1 MILNRSKLDVL
12 EEIADATEAF
22 VLMFD
27 HSREVVWMNA
37 AFERCVGYRL
47 EDLKQR
53 NRLPFLSFDG
63 EETFLFAVQ
72 QALEGDRSEV
82 FELHVVS
89 SHGIQRNIH
98 WSVLPCPAAAGSEGR
113 AAVAVGTGHG
123 GPEQVKSDLEA
134 AAERYRI
141 LFENTGIA
149 MMFISEDTTISLVNK
164 EFENLTGYPKARV
177 EGTMSWTELIADAA
191 DLERMRMFHRLRRID
206 PDLAPGVYDT
216 KIRKREG
223 ELRDVMLRVTMIPGT
238 TNSLASILDMTERK
252 RAERA
257 VRESEEKFRTLVE
270 NMQDTLYRSDLDGNL
285 VYVSP
290 SGARLL
296 GYDTIEELL
305 GKNIAE
311 DFYYDGDERAKLIQE
326 LQAKGRVSNYEV
338 TLKKQDGSPVPVSTN
353 THFYRDGNGTP
364 LGVEGIFSDITRQK
378 RAEKALLENE
388 KHLRSITMN
397 MPGVVFQF
405 YAQDDGE
412 WGISYAGERLAELF
426 NLPADAENF
435 FPVFLSH
442 IHEED
447 RERFLDS
454 VRNAVATVSSWS
466 FEGRFFSTSP
476 HEITWFQGLATPTRH
491 EGCYVFDGLLLNISE
506 RKHAEEM
513 SRQSEEKFSTVFMTA
528 PDCIAIT
535 RVENGRIVEA
545 NLGFEEITGWKRLE
559 AVGRTSTEIHFWV
572 DPADR
577 DFMVEE
583 LKAGRDVLHR
593 EFTFRCKDGSE
604 RNGIYSARPIRLA
617 GEPCLIF
624 VLQDITDW
632 KALEEDRRKLER
644 QLFQSQKMDAIG
656 QLAGGVAHDFNNIL
670 MGIQGNVS
678 LLQMEHDP
686 SHPHAKRL
694 GRIEEH
700 VKRGANLTRQLL
712 GFAREG
718 KYEVRTLAVNDL
730 VRKSVQFFIETRKE
744 IEADL
749 ELEADV
755 HPVEADPGQL
765 EQVLLNLY
773 INAGHAMPR
782 GGNLHIRTSNVV
794 LREEDARAFE
804 TKAGSYVRI
813 SVSDTGVGMDRETLK
828 RIFEPFFTTRS
839 QEGGTGLGLASAY
852 GIIRNHGGLIKAYSE
867 PGRGSTFN
875 VYLPSSEERVPA
887 EDQGPSEDLL
897 TGSGGIL
904 LVDDE
909 PMILESAS
917 RMLGALGYTVYPA
930 ASGQDAVSMY
940 MEKRDRIDLVI
951 LDMILPGISG
961 AQVLRMLREIDPGV
975 RVVLSSGYGLQGE
988 VQKVM
993 ESGCRGFIQKPYSM
1007 KELSLSVQ
1015 RALSPPGG
1023 RQERQEGRQQS
1034 PP

>member
-1 MILNRSKLDVL
+1 MQKEKGKYLLLKPLLAIALLAGLSIGAFFIVYQHWMNSLFDLVEVQHRQNLIQIVSIARNAVEPVLSQVRAGTMQPAEALKRIRTLVRTMTYEDQYGNNYVFMSSYDGIMLVQPFEPAKELTNQWDLRDVRGLYIIRELVGAAMARPSGSFVKYYYHLPGVHEEQEKLAYVVGVPELQCYIGTGMYMQRAIREQQENLQNVQYGSILLFIAILIPISASMIAVLNRNRLLS
-12 EEIADATEAF
+12 EEIANRMQIENELKESEEKYRSIFENAVEGIFQITADGRFISVNPAF
-22 VLMFD
+22 A
-27 HSREVVWMNA
+27 RIA
-37 AFERCVGYRL
+37 GYGSPG
-47 EDLKQR
+47 EMV
-53 NRLPFLSFDG
+53 DG
-63 EETFLFAVQ
+63 ISSINNNLLANP
-72 QALEGDRSEV
+72 GD
-82 FELHVVS
+82 
-89 SHGIQRNIH
+89 G
-98 WSVLPCPAAAGSEGR
+98 
-113 AAVAVGTGHG
+113 
-123 GPEQVKSDLEA
+123 
-134 AAERYRI
+134 ERYREI
-141 LFENTGIA
+141 LDDKGFVEDFEIA
-149 MMFISEDTTISLVNK
+149 MKRNDGSIVWVSINS
-164 EFENLTGYPKARV
+164 RV
-177 EGTMSWTELIADAA
+177 VKDEKGRLLYYEGTIEDIS
-191 DLERMRMFHRLRRID
+191 
-206 PDLAPGVYDT
+206 
-216 KIRKREG
+216 
-223 ELRDVMLRVTMIPGT
+223 
-238 TNSLASILDMTERK
+238 ERK
-252 RAERA
+252 RA
-257 VRESEEKFRTLVE
+257 
-270 NMQDTLYRSDLDGNL
+270 
-285 VYVSP
+285 
-290 SGARLL
+290 
-296 GYDTIEELL
+296 
-305 GKNIAE
+305 
-311 DFYYDGDERAKLIQE
+311 
-326 LQAKGRVSNYEV
+326 
-338 TLKKQDGSPVPVSTN
+338 
-353 THFYRDGNGTP
+353 
-364 LGVEGIFSDITRQK
+364 
-378 RAEKALLENE
+378 
-388 KHLRSITMN
+388 
-397 MPGVVFQF
+397 
-405 YAQDDGE
+405 
-412 WGISYAGERLAELF
+412 
-426 NLPADAENF
+426 
-435 FPVFLSH
+435 
-442 IHEED
+442 
-447 RERFLDS
+447 
-454 VRNAVATVSSWS
+454 
-466 FEGRFFSTSP
+466 
-476 HEITWFQGLATPTRH
+476 
-491 EGCYVFDGLLLNISE
+491 
-506 RKHAEEM
+506 
-513 SRQSEEKFSTVFMTA
+513 
-528 PDCIAIT
+528 
-535 RVENGRIVEA
+535 
-545 NLGFEEITGWKRLE
+545 
-559 AVGRTSTEIHFWV
+559 
-572 DPADR
+572 
-577 DFMVEE
+577 
-583 LKAGRDVLHR
+583 
-593 EFTFRCKDGSE
+593 
-604 RNGIYSARPIRLA
+604 
-617 GEPCLIF
+617 
-624 VLQDITDW
+624 
-632 KALEEDRRKLER
+632 EEDRRKLER

-1007 KELSLSVQ
+1007 KELSGFLHRVLS
-1015 RALSPPGG
+1015 SPSEGG
-1023 RQERQEGRQQS
+1023 EC
-1034 PP
+1034 

>member
-1 MILNRSKLDVL
+1 MILNRSMLDVL
-12 EEIADATEAF
+12 EKVADATEAF

-27 HSREVVWMNA
+27 DSQEIVWMND
-37 AFERCVGYRL
+37 AFERCLGYRL
-47 EDLKQR
+47 DDLKGKK
-53 NRLPFLSFDG
+53 RLPFLSFDR
-63 EETFLFAVQ
+63 EEKFLFVLQ
-72 QALEGDRSEV
+72 QALEGDRTEA
-82 FELHVVS
+82 FELPVVS
-89 SHGIQRNIH
+89 AEGLQRNLR
-98 WSVLPCPAAAGSEGR
+98 WSVLPYPEDAGSNGG
-113 AAVAVGTGHG
+113 AALAVGTGYDG
-123 GPEQVKSDLEA
+123 AGQVKSDLEV

-164 EFENLTGYPKARV
+164 EFENLTGYPKIQV
-177 EGTMSWTELIADAA
+177 EGQMSWTELIADEA

-206 PDLAPGVYDT
+206 ADLAPGVYDT
-216 KIRKREG
+216 KIWNRQG

-238 TNSLASILDMTERK
+238 TNSLASILDMTERR

-257 VRESEEKFRTLVE
+257 VRDSEQKFRTLVE
-270 NMQDTLYRSDLDGNL
+270 NMQDTLYRSDLEGNL

-296 GYDTIEELL
+296 GYDSIEELL

-311 DFYYDGDERAKLIQE
+311 DFYYDAGERTRLIQE
-326 LQAKGRVSNYEV
+326 LKEDGRVSDYEV
-338 TLKKQDGSPVPVSTN
+338 TLKRRDGSPVPVSTN
-353 THFYRDGNGTP
+353 THFYCDGNGTP
-364 LGVEGIFSDITRQK
+364 MGVEGIFSDITRRRQ
-378 RAEKALLENE
+378 AEKALLEKE

-405 YAQDDGE
+405 YAGDDGE

-426 NLPADAENF
+426 NLPADAENL

-466 FEGRFFSTSP
+466 FEGRFFATSP
-476 HEITWFQGLATPTRH
+476 NEITWFQGLATPTRH
-491 EGCYVFDGLLLNISE
+491 EGRYVFDGLLLNISE

-535 RVENGRIVEA
+535 RLQNGRIVEA

-559 AVGRTSTEIHFWV
+559 AVGRTSMDIRFWA

-583 LKAGRDVLHR
+583 LKAGRDVVHR
-593 EFTFRCKDGSE
+593 GLIFRRKDGSE
-604 RNGIYSARPIRLA
+604 RHGIYSARTIQLA

-624 VLQDITDW
+624 VLQDFTDW
-632 KALEEDRRKLER
+632 RHLEEDRRKLER

-686 SHPHAKRL
+686 GHPHAKRL

-718 KYEVRTLAVNDL
+718 KYEVRTLAVNEL

-749 ELEADV
+749 ELGEDV
-755 HPVEADPGQL
+755 YPVEADPGQL
-765 EQVLLNLY
+765 EQVLLNLF
-773 INAGHAMPR
+773 INAGHAMSR

-828 RIFEPFFTTRS
+828 RIFEPFFTTRAK
-839 QEGGTGLGLASAY
+839 EGGTGLGLASAY

-875 VYLPSSEERVPA
+875 VYLPSSVEEKMP
-887 EDQGPSEDLL
+887 EEEQGPPGGLL

-909 PMILESAS
+909 PVILESAS
-917 RMLGALGYTVYPA
+917 RMLGALGYTVYPV
-930 ASGQDAVSMY
+930 ASGQDAVSLY

-951 LDMILPGISG
+951 LDMILPGMSG
-961 AQVLRMLREIDPGV
+961 SQVLAMLREIDPGV

-993 ESGCRGFIQKPYSM
+993 EAGCRGFIQKPYSM
-1007 KELSLSVQ
+1007 KELSGFLHRILS
-1015 RALSPPGG
+1015 SPS
-1023 RQERQEGRQQS
+1023 ENDAC
-1034 PP
+1034 